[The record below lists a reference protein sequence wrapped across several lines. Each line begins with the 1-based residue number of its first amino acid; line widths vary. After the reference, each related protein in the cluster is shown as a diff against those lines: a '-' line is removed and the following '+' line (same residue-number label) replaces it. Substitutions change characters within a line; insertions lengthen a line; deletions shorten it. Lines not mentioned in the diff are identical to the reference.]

1 MLIILSLS
9 CLILLDGFSGY
20 TLRYSI
26 FHKIARIP
34 DHPMISIDNGNFD
47 HRYKQIKIKRYFWQP
62 LSFMN
67 EEDLLDG

>member
-9 CLILLDGFSGY
+9 CLILLDGFSSY

-34 DHPMISIDNGNFD
+34 KQNYTDKNKSSGGDLSIFETNKQDDRNLEKIDNT
-47 HRYKQIKIKRYFWQP
+47 
-62 LSFMN
+62 
-67 EEDLLDG
+67 